1 MNRTNAM
8 PLRQILP
15 YIAAAAIFFLFAIM
29 FFPADLFALDESLES
44 MLPPP
49 GFAKEWAMDGKI
61 SRYTKENLYTYID
74 GEAELYMP
82 YGFTVL
88 VSALYTKAGN
98 AKTALVADIFQMGSA
113 IDAFGIYSYYRNP
126 AAEMVN
132 IGSSGF
138 IDESQLLFYKNRYF
152 VRLSASGDNPSRAVF
167 LACAEAIAQRL
178 GGKSMPPEELELLK
192 IPGIVPRTEKYT
204 AQSVLG
210 YAFFKKGF
218 TADATLNGS
227 PVKIFVIL
235 DESVQDAEDT
245 INRYMVYLKEKG
257 NEPRIDKSTQGVT
270 LIAQDPLYKGVL
282 VRQSGRYVF
291 GITNLKT
298 PP

>member
-88 VSALYTKAGN
+88 VSALYT
-98 AKTALVADIFQMGSA
+98 MGSA

-227 PVKIFVIL
+227 PVKIFVIF